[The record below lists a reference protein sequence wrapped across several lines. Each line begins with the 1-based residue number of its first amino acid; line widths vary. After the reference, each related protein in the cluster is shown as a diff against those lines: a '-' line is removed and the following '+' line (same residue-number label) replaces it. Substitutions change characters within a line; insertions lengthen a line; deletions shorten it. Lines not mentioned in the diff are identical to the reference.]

1 MDQWATSSSQF
12 FAYYP
17 KYEYLDNILS
27 ITGRKKLNL
36 YIDVKGCAQS
46 LFQEWAVRHIL
57 DHSKDS
63 IMTDTSLFSSV
74 LEFIQWHKLYAKK
87 REIDLNFYF
96 FMESGKSSYH
106 LDVYKEYKAQR
117 GVSDMF
123 GLDLASRE
131 LFFKIL
137 DKNYNVINKVV
148 NKLPNCNFIRLN
160 FLEADFIPYYV
171 MKHVLSKDNVDDAA
185 NVIYSTDK
193 DMLQCLDA
201 TNIFQFYHHYKSV
214 KMLSY
219 KDIYS
224 HWPKIELEVNDPAS
238 WFPLVLSI
246 IGDSSDGFKGVD
258 GIGPV
263 KFVNIFNE
271 IKTLVG
277 HSMTNVYNNIANK
290 KPIFDQNYKVANNS
304 LKLVLRDHDIIV
316 RNLKLSSFKIL
327 SDVVNGGF
335 PTDMIEK
342 KKQILENT
350 STDQIKCTDA
360 GVLINALNKNGLM
373 GVVKESVIVGLFE

>member
-12 FAYYP
+12 FGYYP
-17 KYEYLDNILS
+17 KYEYLDNVLS

-36 YIDVKGCAQS
+36 YIDVKGCATS
-46 LFQEWAVRHIL
+46 LFQEWAVKHIL
-57 DHSKDS
+57 EHSKDS
-63 IMTDTSLFSSV
+63 ITVDTSLFAGV

-87 REIDLNFYF
+87 REVDLNLYF
-96 FMESGKSSYH
+96 FMESGKSTYH
-106 LDVYKEYKAQR
+106 LEVYKDYKALR

-137 DKNYNVINKVV
+137 DRNYNVIDKVV

-160 FLEADFIPYYV
+160 FLEADFVPYYL
-171 MKHVLSKDNVDDAA
+171 MKHILPKENIDSAA
-185 NVIYSTDK
+185 NIIYSTDK
-193 DMLQCLDA
+193 DMLQCLDG
-201 TNIFQFYHHYKSV
+201 TNMFQFYRHYKQV
-214 KMLSY
+214 KMLTY
-219 KDIYS
+219 KDIYT
-224 HWPKIELEVNDPAS
+224 HFPKIELQVNDPAL

-246 IGDSSDGFKGVD
+246 IGDDSDGYKGVK
-258 GIGPV
+258 GIGPN
-263 KFVNIFNE
+263 KFVEIFDD

-277 HSMTNVYNNIANK
+277 HSMNNVYDNISKK

-316 RNLKLSSFKIL
+316 RNLKLASFKIL
-327 SDVVNGGF
+327 SDVLEGGF

-342 KKQILENT
+342 KKQIIENV
-350 STDQIKCTDA
+350 STDQVKCSNA

-373 GVVKESVIVGLFE
+373 GIVKESVIAGLFE

>member
-1 MDQWATSSSQF
+1 MDQWITSSSQF

-27 ITGRKKLNL
+27 ISGRKKMNL
-36 YIDVKGCAQS
+36 FIDVKGCATS

-63 IMTDTSLFSSV
+63 ITTDTSLFSAV

-87 REIDLNFYF
+87 REIDINFYF

-106 LDVYKEYKAQR
+106 LDIYKEYKAMR

-123 GLDLASRE
+123 GLDLVSRE

-137 DKNYNVINKVV
+137 DRNYNVINKVV
-148 NKLPNCNFIRLN
+148 NKLPDCNFIRLN
-160 FLEADFIPYYV
+160 FLEADFIPFYL
-171 MKHVLSKDNVDDAA
+171 MKHILPKDNVDASA
-185 NVIYSTDK
+185 NIIYSTDK

-201 TNIFQFYHHYKSV
+201 TNIFQFYKHYKSV

-219 KDIYS
+219 KDIYTQ
-224 HWPKIELEVNDPAS
+224 WPKIELEVNDPAS

-246 IGDSSDGFKGVD
+246 IGDDSDGYKGVK
-258 GIGPV
+258 GIGPN
-263 KFVNIFNE
+263 KFVDIFND

-277 HSMTNVYNNIANK
+277 HSMNNVYDNIANK
-290 KPIFDQNYKVANNS
+290 KPIFAQDYKVSNNS

-316 RNLKLSSFKIL
+316 RNMKLASFKIL
-327 SDVVNGGF
+327 SDVVEGGF
-335 PTDMIEK
+335 PIDMIDK

-350 STDQIKCTDA
+350 SVDQVKCTGA
-360 GVLINALNKNGLM
+360 SILINALNKNGLM